1 MNLSN
6 SSLQQ
11 KRQIV
16 GFFELT
22 CQELELT
29 DSMFQDARQKYEA
42 VGKWL
47 DDGDTIQ
54 SLGPRIIPQGS
65 ISLGTTVRPIG
76 RDEFDID
83 LVCKLLFSTP
93 GQNPS
98 YIMRLVG
105 NRLRAN
111 KTYEDMLEPLKRGWR
126 LNYARSSK
134 FHLDITPAVPKG
146 ETPNGEI
153 YVPDREQ
160 RQWKPSNPEGYVKWF
175 EGHASLKPTYSPE
188 ERMRLLA
195 GVAPLPEPTPFNSV
209 LKRAVQIFKRHR
221 DVYFQ
226 SRNRKDAPISIIIT
240 TLAAKSYAAAV
251 QNKRYDSQ
259 FDLLFDVVSGL
270 HRFITV
276 LDVSGKP
283 FYFIPNETTKGEN
296 FAEKWNKHPERSKAF
311 YEWQGMAQKD
321 MERLGGEAGLDTVRM
336 VTMGM
341 LGEKEVSK
349 AFNRYTEAVNRS
361 RTSGELKINAL
372 SGLGISGG
380 VPVKRNTFFGK

>member
-6 SSLQQ
+6 FSLQQ

-16 GFFELT
+16 GFLELT

-65 ISLGTTVRPIG
+65 ISLGTTVRPIE

-83 LVCKLLFSTP
+83 LVCKLLFS
-93 GQNPS
+93 GREQNPS
-98 YIMRLVG
+98 HIIRLVG
-105 NRLRAN
+105 DRLREK

-126 LNYARSSK
+126 LNYAQSSK
-134 FHLDITPAVPKG
+134 FHLDITPAVPKCP
-146 ETPNGEI
+146 TPNGEI

-175 EGHASLKPTYSPE
+175 EGHASLKPAYSLE

-195 GVAPLPEPTPFNSV
+195 GVAPLPEPTPFKSI

-251 QNKRYDSQ
+251 QNNRYDSE

-296 FAEKWNKHPERSKAF
+296 FAEKWNKHPERAKAF
-311 YEWQGMAQKD
+311 YEWQGMVQKD
-321 MERLGGEAGLDTVRM
+321 MERLGGEAGLDTVRR

-349 AFNRYTEAVNRS
+349 AFNRYTEAVNNARAS
-361 RTSGELKINAL
+361 EGLKISAM
-372 SGLGISGG
+372 SGLGIIGG